1 MPTMWKG
8 ERKLEHFIIKCEK
21 LEEGRNKKIMEKAEK
36 VKQESRL
43 AYILYKSKE
52 WEETGNMIF
61 KLWHL
66 RKILLK
72 PP

>member
-1 MPTMWKG
+1 M
-8 ERKLEHFIIKCEK
+8 IKCEK
-21 LEEGRNKKIMEKAEK
+21 LEEGRDKEIMRKVAKI
-36 VKQESRL
+36 KQGGKM
-43 AYILYKSKE
+43 AYILYKSKK